1 MFNLKQAATKV
12 GISEGLL
19 ILWIST
25 GKFKPSIETSITDA
39 SFPAGSL
46 AQRAIAAHA
55 GPGNEVLGWAR
66 FLLTD
71 DDMERLGGLV
81 EQTAE
86 RKAKEPAHIKGVHY
100 TAKELATEWGVSA
113 DTIRKM
119 FEDEPGVLRQGKST
133 SRRGKRRYLSIRI
146 PEEVAQR
153 VHQRLSQV

>member
-25 GKFKPSIETSITDA
+25 GKFKPSMEMSTTDA
-39 SFPAGSL
+39 NFPAGSL

-71 DDMERLGGLV
+71 DDMERLATVV
-81 EQTAE
+81 EGTAE
-86 RKAKEPAHIKGVHY
+86 KKAKTEATHVKGTAYTVQELSALWGFSEDKIRELFADESDVLKITSPA
-100 TAKELATEWGVSA
+100 
-113 DTIRKM
+113 
-119 FEDEPGVLRQGKST
+119 
-133 SRRGKRRYLSIRI
+133 RRGKRAYTSIRI
-146 PEEVAQR
+146 PEAVATRVQR
-153 VHQRLSQV
+153 RLS